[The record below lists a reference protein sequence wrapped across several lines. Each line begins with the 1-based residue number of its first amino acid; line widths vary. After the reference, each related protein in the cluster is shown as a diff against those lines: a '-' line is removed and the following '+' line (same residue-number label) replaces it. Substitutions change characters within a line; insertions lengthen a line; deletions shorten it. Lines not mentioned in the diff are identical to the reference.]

1 MERAVRIAI
10 VEDSAADRAL
20 LVENLRR
27 YERERE
33 LRFELVE
40 FPDGEDLVT
49 GYAADYDLILMD
61 IEMAFMDG
69 MRAAAEVRALDED
82 VTIIFITNMPQYA
95 IEGYRVRAM
104 DYILKPISWFSF
116 SESLSRALRM
126 MKPEA
131 EADFV
136 TIALKGGRMKLEL
149 DKLCYVEVQD
159 HQLIYNTRDG
169 RFVTK
174 GAMRD
179 AEAQLTGPRFFR
191 CNRCY
196 IVNLKY
202 VETTRGADI
211 TVHGDTIQVSRSRR
225 KAFMDALNVYMN
237 GAGTWS

>member
-10 VEDSAADRAL
+10 VEDSASDRAL

-27 YERERE
+27 YERERG

-40 FPDGEDLVT
+40 FADGEDLVT
-49 GYAADYDLILMD
+49 GYAADYDMILMD

-69 MRAAAEVRALDED
+69 MRAAAEVRALDEN

-95 IEGYRVRAM
+95 IEGYRVRAE

-116 SESLSRALRM
+116 SESLTRALRM
-126 MKPEA
+126 MKTGT
-131 EADFV
+131 EADYV
-136 TIALKGGRMKLEL
+136 AIAMKGGRMKLEL
-149 DKLCYVEVQD
+149 DKLCYLEVQD

-169 RFVTK
+169 RFVAK

-179 AEAQLTGPRFFR
+179 VETLLTAPRFFR

-196 IVNLKY
+196 IVNLQY
-202 VETTRGADI
+202 VESTRGADI

-225 KAFMDALNVYMN
+225 KAFMDALNAYLN
-237 GAGTWS
+237 GADTCS